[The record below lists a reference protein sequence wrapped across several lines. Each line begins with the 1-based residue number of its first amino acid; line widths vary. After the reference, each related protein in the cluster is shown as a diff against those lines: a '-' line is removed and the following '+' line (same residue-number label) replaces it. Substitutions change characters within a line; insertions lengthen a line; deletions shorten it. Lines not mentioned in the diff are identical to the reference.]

1 MLIFSS
7 KSILYD
13 KFALFYYC
21 KCYFLRQTDGH
32 RDREKDRQRDRQ
44 TGRETNRPK
53 LQSDPS
59 QPEGHK
65 QENGPCLLIQVASFR
80 HGLFWH
86 LSILENKY
94 TTCFC
99 VTANMHDN
107 YVKIS

>member
-1 MLIFSS
+1 MINSLCFIIVSV
-7 KSILYD
+7 
-13 KFALFYYC
+13 
-21 KCYFLRQTDGH
+21 YFLRQTDGH

-44 TGRETNRPK
+44 TGRDTNRPK

-65 QENGPCLLIQVASFR
+65 QEIDSCLLIQVASFR

-99 VTANMHDN
+99 VTANMIIMS
-107 YVKIS
+107 K

>member
-1 MLIFSS
+1 MIHLLCFIIVSV
-7 KSILYD
+7 
-13 KFALFYYC
+13 
-21 KCYFLRQTDGH
+21 YFLRQTDGH

-65 QENGPCLLIQVASFR
+65 QENDPCLLIQERSLFVNTGCVVQAWIVLAFIYFR
-80 HGLFWH
+80 KQIHDMFLCYC
-86 LSILENKY
+86 E
-94 TTCFC
+94 
-99 VTANMHDN
+99 HDN